1 MQVEY
6 KNRPS
11 ERNID
16 PKQVVSEIRNGRSL
30 EAVQKLFGLRFK
42 SDVQDLYMRGLSD
55 LGEIPQMSFNKST
68 PAAPHDTS
76 QKRNFVRRSAT
87 VQEKPAL
94 PTVQEKPVLVIKAN
108 NFRTIGES
116 GTVTLNKALLIEQL
130 GFKVEDTFEIYREDD
145 RIVLQKTSSPPTV
158 ERSNG
163 NGHKAKTIV

>member
-6 KNRPS
+6 KNKPS

-16 PKQVVSEIRNGRSL
+16 PKQVVNEIRNGRSL

-42 SDVQDLYMRGLSD
+42 SDVQDLYMRGLSE
-55 LGEIPQMSFNKST
+55 LGEIPHMSFSKSSPASRTSSPASPHETT
-68 PAAPHDTS
+68 PKRSFTRHAP
-76 QKRNFVRRSAT
+76 AP
-87 VQEKPAL
+87 QEKPSL
-94 PTVQEKPVLVIKAN
+94 IIKAN

-145 RIVLQKTSSPPTV
+145 RIVLQKTTSPPLID
-158 ERSNG
+158 RSSG
-163 NGHKAKTIV
+163 NGVRTKNNV

>member
-6 KNRPS
+6 KNKSS
-11 ERNID
+11 ERSID
-16 PKQVVSEIRNGRSL
+16 PKQVVNEIRNGRSL

-42 SDVQDLYMRGLSD
+42 SEVQDLYMRGLSE
-55 LGEIPQMSFNKST
+55 LGEIPQMSFNKSSS
-68 PAAPHDTS
+68 AAPQETP
-76 QKRNFVRRSAT
+76 QKRNHVRRPPTA
-87 VQEKPAL
+87 QEKPS
-94 PTVQEKPVLVIKAN
+94 LVIKAN

-145 RIVLQKTSSPPTV
+145 RIVLQKTASPPMI

-163 NGHKAKTIV
+163 NGARTKTAI

>member
-6 KNRPS
+6 KNKPS

-16 PKQVVSEIRNGRSL
+16 PKQVVNEIRNGRSL

-42 SDVQDLYMRGLSD
+42 SDVQDLYMRGLSE
-55 LGEIPQMSFNKST
+55 LGEIPQMSFSKPNPASRPSPAMPHETT
-68 PAAPHDTS
+68 P
-76 QKRNFVRRSAT
+76 KRNYTRHAPAT
-87 VQEKPAL
+87 KEKPSL
-94 PTVQEKPVLVIKAN
+94 IIKAN

-145 RIVLQKTSSPPTV
+145 RIVLQKTTSPPLID
-158 ERSNG
+158 RSSG
-163 NGHKAKTIV
+163 NGTRTKGTV

>member
-6 KNRPS
+6 KNKPG

-16 PKQVVSEIRNGRSL
+16 PKQVVNEIRNGRSL

-55 LGEIPQMSFNKST
+55 LGEIPQMSFNKSV
-68 PAAPHDTS
+68 PAAPHEAT
-76 QKRNFVRRSAT
+76 QKRNFVRKPPAT
-87 VQEKPAL
+87 PEKPS
-94 PTVQEKPVLVIKAN
+94 LVIKAN

-116 GTVTLNKALLIEQL
+116 GTITLNKALLIEQL

-145 RIVLQKTSSPPTV
+145 RIVLHKTAAPPMID
-158 ERSNG
+158 RSNG
-163 NGHKAKTIV
+163 NGNRTKNTA

>member
-6 KNRPS
+6 KNKPS
-11 ERNID
+11 ERSID
-16 PKQVVSEIRNGRSL
+16 PKQVVNEIRNGRSL

-42 SDVQDLYMRGLSD
+42 SEVQDLYMRGLSE
-55 LGEIPQMSFNKST
+55 LGEIPQMSFNKSSS
-68 PAAPHDTS
+68 AAPQDTP
-76 QKRNFVRRSAT
+76 QKRNHVRRPPT
-87 VQEKPAL
+87 VPEKPS
-94 PTVQEKPVLVIKAN
+94 LVIKAN

-145 RIVLQKTSSPPTV
+145 RIVLQKTTSPPMV

-163 NGHKAKTIV
+163 NGTRTRTVI

>member
-11 ERNID
+11 ERNVD
-16 PKQVVSEIRNGRSL
+16 PKQVVNEIRNGRSL

-42 SDVQDLYMRGLSD
+42 SDVQDLYMRGLSE

-68 PAAPHDTS
+68 PAASHESAP
-76 QKRNFVRRSAT
+76 KRNFVRRPPVA
-87 VQEKPAL
+87 QEKPS
-94 PTVQEKPVLVIKAN
+94 LVIKAN

-116 GTVTLNKALLIEQL
+116 GTVTLNKALLIDQL

-145 RIVLQKTSSPPTV
+145 RIVLQKTSAPPIID
-158 ERSNG
+158 RSNG
-163 NGHKAKTIV
+163 NGRPK

>member
-11 ERNID
+11 ERSID
-16 PKQVVSEIRNGRSL
+16 PKQVVNEIRNGRSL

-42 SDVQDLYMRGLSD
+42 SEVQDLYMRGLSE
-55 LGEIPQMSFNKST
+55 LGEIPQMSFNKSNS
-68 PAAPHDTS
+68 AAPSAAPQDTS
-76 QKRNFVRRSAT
+76 QKRNFVRRPPA
-87 VQEKPAL
+87 VQEKPS
-94 PTVQEKPVLVIKAN
+94 LVIKAN

-145 RIVLQKTSSPPTV
+145 RIVLQKTASPPMV

-163 NGHKAKTIV
+163 NGTRTRTVV